1 MPAAFTDEEMK
12 ILVLFAL
19 NSAGGFSET
28 ETLCNIVAAADAN
41 YIDTKTAI
49 ASLVSLGLVTD
60 YNDEGEK
67 FTVINDDGRKVVTEL
82 KTKIPITV
90 REKVAAEA
98 AVTVAKIRKGIC
110 VTADV
115 SEPGQNG
122 FCTVTLDLL
131 DDDGERLMKIEL
143 LAPTPMQGDMMA
155 KKFKENPSVIYEN
168 IISALTQN
176 RDDVTEYIIEQD
188 EKIADL
194 KHALDRKRNECE
206 ELKKQAEDAKAAENK
221 DRLQQEIDNR
231 DGIITVLDDMSQNEI
246 KSRDEKIKE
255 LEEKLSAKK
264 ENEEDLFASQK
275 ENEAKLFTIQKEL
288 DELRALLTEKDAEI
302 EKLKGENEKAKNE
315 SEEILKAAK
324 IKSDYMVKNAEFFAF
339 STREKLLSAKKTI
352 DAALSDIDKSISTT
366 KEETEE

>member
-1 MPAAFTDEEMK
+1 MPNDS
-12 ILVLFAL
+12 LFR
-19 NSAGGFSET
+19 
-28 ETLCNIVAAADAN
+28 
-41 YIDTKTAI
+41 KTP
-49 ASLVSLGLVTD
+49 
-60 YNDEGEK
+60 
-67 FTVINDDGRKVVTEL
+67 F
-82 KTKIPITV
+82 
-90 REKVAAEA
+90 
-98 AVTVAKIRKGIC
+98 
-110 VTADV
+110 
-115 SEPGQNG
+115 NG
-122 FCTVTLDLL
+122 
-131 DDDGERLMKIEL
+131 
-143 LAPTPMQGDMMA
+143 
-155 KKFKENPSVIYEN
+155 Y
-168 IISALTQN
+168 N

-339 STREKLLSAKKTI
+339 STREKLLSANNETGGFSGSTVG
-352 DAALSDIDKSISTT
+352 DGGSRQSSLHLGGVGVALHVARGLGGQGTADGTHAPGGDHVPAL
-366 KEETEE
+366 

>member
-1 MPAAFTDEEMK
+1 MPNDS
-12 ILVLFAL
+12 LFR
-19 NSAGGFSET
+19 
-28 ETLCNIVAAADAN
+28 
-41 YIDTKTAI
+41 KTP
-49 ASLVSLGLVTD
+49 
-60 YNDEGEK
+60 
-67 FTVINDDGRKVVTEL
+67 F
-82 KTKIPITV
+82 
-90 REKVAAEA
+90 
-98 AVTVAKIRKGIC
+98 
-110 VTADV
+110 
-115 SEPGQNG
+115 NG
-122 FCTVTLDLL
+122 
-131 DDDGERLMKIEL
+131 
-143 LAPTPMQGDMMA
+143 
-155 KKFKENPSVIYEN
+155 Y
-168 IISALTQN
+168 N

-206 ELKKQAEDAKAAENK
+206 ELKKQAEDAKAAEDK